1 MATKQ
6 ESNRVAWLSARLGT
20 HTHRIMSLLGRL
32 GDLGVIQM
40 LKPALFQKFLN
51 LMEQISAEK
60 DKESD
65 VISEIEAIERK
76 HRNFRKEGRL
86 QYSDRSHK
94 APMYKCGDDAHSHD
108 EEGHYLARSDLSDD
122 LCDQSAKRNAYGWLW
137 FLLFWMQPA
146 KSKNNNQTD
155 QLIAPN
161 VALGDNTLKNKR
173 STRRWLWFIALWY
186 LLSRRHI
193 NNKNHQL
200 TPD

>member
-1 MATKQ
+1 MAAQQ
-6 ESNRVAWLSARLGT
+6 ESSRVAWLSARLGT

-32 GDLGVIQM
+32 GDLGVMQM

-51 LMEQISAEK
+51 LMEQIAAEK

-76 HRNFRKEGRL
+76 HRTFRKEGRL

-94 APMYKCGDDAHSHD
+94 APVYDCEDGAHFLN
-108 EEGHYLARSDLSDD
+108 EEDHYLARSDVKDD
-122 LCDQSAKRNAYGWLW
+122 LGDQNAKRNAYGWLW

-146 KSKNNNQTD
+146 NSKNNNQTD

-161 VALGDNTLKNKR
+161 VALGENSLKNKR
-173 STRRWLWFIALWY
+173 NTRRWLWFIALWY
-186 LLSRRHI
+186 LLSRRNI